1 MGSLPPGNLSKLAV
15 CFRYLP
21 SGAPSVWFCRA
32 PLLAGT
38 GDLGPTGGA
47 RPPGDGPSWFCWG
60 LALLPVRSDLFLSLL
75 LLGLVWLSPVPLPLL
90 PTFPMPRG
98 ARWASG
104 SFGWCLLAGWGA
116 GIFATGNQVWG
127 MRAPSEAP
135 GEGPSCLPQLLDST
149 TLVNASDFM
158 WPSSVFS
165 SACLL

>member
-98 ARWASG
+98 ARSALGFWFFWVVSSG
-104 SFGWCLLAGWGA
+104 GVGCWDICNRKSGVG
-116 GIFATGNQVWG
+116 
-127 MRAPSEAP
+127 
-135 GEGPSCLPQLLDST
+135 D
-149 TLVNASDFM
+149 
-158 WPSSVFS
+158 
-165 SACLL
+165 ACPL